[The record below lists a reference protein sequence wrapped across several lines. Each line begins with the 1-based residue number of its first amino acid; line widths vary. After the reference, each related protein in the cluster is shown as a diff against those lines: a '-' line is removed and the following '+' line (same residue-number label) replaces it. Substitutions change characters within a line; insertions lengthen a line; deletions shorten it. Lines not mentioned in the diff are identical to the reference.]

1 MQRLHPSQSFIGN
14 RFLMA
19 AVWGLLA
26 LAPLAAHG
34 ALFEDDEAR
43 KAILDLRAKSNE
55 QARQNEALTR
65 QLNELSAKIE
75 QRVDPAM
82 RGLLELQTQIE
93 LLRQEVAKLR
103 GQLEVQTN
111 ELANTQRQER
121 DMFANLDARLKKFE
135 PSAVQIDGKTVS
147 VDPSEKRNYEAALAQ
162 FRAGDFRAA
171 QASFQQLMLQSPDS
185 AYAPNTMFWLGSSQF
200 ALKDYKSAIATHQ
213 AFLAKYPEHPRAPDA
228 MLNLAYAQIESGD
241 KKTARK
247 TLEGVTEKYADS
259 PAAQAAKDRLASLR

>member
-1 MQRLHPSQSFIGN
+1 MQRLTLLNDSIRG
-14 RFLMA
+14 RLLRA
-19 AVWGLLA
+19 AICAGLL
-26 LAPLAAHG
+26 LPVAARA
-34 ALFEDDEAR
+34 ALFEDEDAR

-65 QLNELSAKIE
+65 QLTELSTKIE
-75 QRVDPAM
+75 QRIEPAM
-82 RGLLELQTQIE
+82 RGLLELQNQIE

-111 ELANTQRQER
+111 ELSQTQRKEL
-121 DMFANLDARLKKFE
+121 DMFANLDARIKKFE

-147 VDPSEKRNYEAALAQ
+147 VDPSEKRSYDAALAQ
-162 FRAGDFRAA
+162 FRGGDFRGA
-171 QASFQQLMLQSPDS
+171 QAGFQQLLLQNPDG
-185 AYAPNTMFWLGSSQF
+185 AYAPNAMFWLGSSQF
-200 ALKDYKSAIATHQ
+200 ALKDYRSAMATHQ
-213 AFLAKYPEHPRAPDA
+213 AFLAKFSEHPRAPDA

-247 TLEGVTEKYADS
+247 TLESVAEKYADS